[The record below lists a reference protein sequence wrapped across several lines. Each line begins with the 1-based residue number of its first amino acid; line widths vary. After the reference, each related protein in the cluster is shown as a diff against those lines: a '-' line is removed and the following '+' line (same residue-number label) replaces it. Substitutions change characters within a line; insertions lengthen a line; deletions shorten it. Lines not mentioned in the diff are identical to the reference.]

1 MTAFVTLAVLNA
13 DEFGCFMIVQFY
25 LLGPCLM
32 PLCHTVPCGWG
43 FGRAQML
50 KVHIPRHGVETIQES
65 EELEHAM
72 TGLKTLGTLKRERW
86 RDSNMSRPQWKCNWA
101 THAMDM
107 PRRMSKSLSEL
118 GCQVLDLYR
127 CFIMRK
133 IQLYWRI
140 TPFDRNTLIETFLN
154 FLVAQNQNQVYGKSH
169 GKSVNMLAINNHV
182 KLTKECLL
190 PEDLAGFLP
199 PLPRNLGRWSKVLV
213 VNVVLTF
220 VFSLLAYSSM
230 AIH

>member
-1 MTAFVTLAVLNA
+1 MLHDCPILSLRTLPHA
-13 DEFGCFMIVQFY
+13 
-25 LLGPCLM
+25 
-32 PLCHTVPCGWG
+32 TVPYCAMWLRFRTSSDVEGTHSATWCGDHPRKW
-43 FGRAQML
+43 RAGTCDD
-50 KVHIPRHGVETIQES
+50 RS
-65 EELEHAM
+65 E
-72 TGLKTLGTLKRERW
+72 TLGTLKRERW

-140 TPFDRNTLIETFLN
+140 SPFDRNTLIETFLN
-154 FLVAQNQNQVYGKSH
+154 VLVAQNQNQVYGKSH